1 MNNKIKKWLDFTT
14 IKFIIVGIINTV
26 VGTSVM
32 FILYNVF
39 SVGYWM
45 SSAANYIIGSIV
57 SYFLNKYFTFR
68 NREKSF
74 KQIIL
79 FIINISLCYLIA
91 YGIAKPMVAFILNQY
106 NEKIQG
112 NISMLVGMGL
122 FVILN
127 YFGQRLVV
135 FRQSEKKVVS
145 TEL

>member
-1 MNNKIKKWLDFTT
+1 MENRIKKWLDFTT

-32 FILYNVF
+32 FILYNIF

-57 SYFLNKYFTFR
+57 SYFLNKYFTFQ

-79 FIINISLCYLIA
+79 FVINISLCYIIA
-91 YGIAKPMVAFILNQY
+91 YGVAKPMVAFILNQY

-135 FRQSEKKVVS
+135 FRQSEKK
-145 TEL
+145 